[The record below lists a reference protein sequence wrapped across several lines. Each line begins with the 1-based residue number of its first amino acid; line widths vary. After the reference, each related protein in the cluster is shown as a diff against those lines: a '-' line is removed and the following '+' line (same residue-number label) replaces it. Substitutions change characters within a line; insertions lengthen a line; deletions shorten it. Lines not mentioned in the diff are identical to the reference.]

1 MQGSNVKLKFHRIFF
16 LPLFSLHGV
25 IGRKA
30 GVPGGGNFYPSF
42 NVANPK
48 NPGNVSRNV
57 LLPGPVT
64 PRPGPPQFVGP
75 HYPQVAFAAAA
86 AAAAAQ
92 AAAQVASS
100 AAAQVNKQRPTPV
113 LSESLKD
120 RLEITELSDS
130 EDTPSIP
137 VPDYQQQQQQ
147 HGGGGG
153 RRTPSES
160 SGGGRRSSS
169 ACSSH
174 HGKILDMPSG
184 LY

>member
-1 MQGSNVKLKFHRIFF
+1 M
-16 LPLFSLHGV
+16 
-25 IGRKA
+25 
-30 GVPGGGNFYPSF
+30 PGGGNFYPSF

-57 LLPGPVT
+57 VLPP
-64 PRPGPPQFVGP
+64 PRPGPQFVGP

-100 AAAQVNKQRPTPV
+100 AAAAKRPTPV
-113 LSESLKD
+113 LSDSLKD

-137 VPDYQQQQQQ
+137 VPDYQQRQQQQ
-147 HGGGGG
+147 QQDG

-160 SGGGRRSSS
+160 SGGGGRRSSS

>member
-1 MQGSNVKLKFHRIFF
+1 MLSSPWF
-16 LPLFSLHGV
+16 

-57 LLPGPVT
+57 LLPPT
-64 PRPGPPQFVGP
+64 PRPGPQFVGP

-100 AAAQVNKQRPTPV
+100 AAAAKQRPTPV
-113 LSESLKD
+113 LSDSLKD

-137 VPDYQQQQQQ
+137 VPDYRIQEQI
-147 HGGGGG
+147 GNGNG

-160 SGGGRRSSS
+160 SDRGGGRRSSS

-174 HGKILDMPSG
+174 HGSKVLDMPSG

>member
-1 MQGSNVKLKFHRIFF
+1 M
-16 LPLFSLHGV
+16 
-25 IGRKA
+25 
-30 GVPGGGNFYPSF
+30 
-42 NVANPK
+42 ANPK

-147 HGGGGG
+147 QHGGGGGG

>member
-1 MQGSNVKLKFHRIFF
+1 M
-16 LPLFSLHGV
+16 
-25 IGRKA
+25 
-30 GVPGGGNFYPSF
+30 PGGGNFYPSF

-57 LLPGPVT
+57 VLPP
-64 PRPGPPQFVGP
+64 PRPGPQFVGP

-100 AAAQVNKQRPTPV
+100 AAAAKRPTPV
-113 LSESLKD
+113 LSDSLKD

-137 VPDYQQQQQQ
+137 VPDYQQQRQQQ
-147 HGGGGG
+147 QDG
-153 RRTPSES
+153 RWTPSETS
-160 SGGGRRSSS
+160 GRRSSS

>member
-1 MQGSNVKLKFHRIFF
+1 M
-16 LPLFSLHGV
+16 
-25 IGRKA
+25 
-30 GVPGGGNFYPSF
+30 
-42 NVANPK
+42 ANPK

-57 LLPGPVT
+57 VLPP
-64 PRPGPPQFVGP
+64 PRPGPQFVGP

-100 AAAQVNKQRPTPV
+100 AAAAKRPTPV
-113 LSESLKD
+113 LSDSLKD

-137 VPDYQQQQQQ
+137 VPDYQQRQQQQ
-147 HGGGGG
+147 DG
-153 RRTPSES
+153 RRTPSETS
-160 SGGGRRSSS
+160 GRRSSS